1 MKRALAIAAALAAFV
16 STASEPPSGAPIEAA
31 GISAA
36 TRIDAESVESAI
48 ALRDLAMQRS
58 EAWHILESLTT
69 EVGPRLAGSEGD
81 ARAVAWAQAMFQQ
94 LRYDKVW
101 TEPVTFPVWE
111 RRAESGAILAPF
123 PHQLALT
130 ALGGSVGTGRRG
142 IEAEV
147 IGFATLEALKQ
158 ARAEDVRGKIVFI
171 GNRMARARDGGGYG
185 PAVAARVQGSQAAA
199 ALGARA
205 ILIRSIGTSSNR
217 LPHTGVAVSLTEL
230 LADADAVAK
239 LPKTRGGLPI
249 PHTPIPAAA
258 LSNPDADIL
267 SRTLERSRPVR
278 LKLVL
283 DVGYRKAEYTSANV
297 IGEIKGSERPEEVV
311 LLGCHLDSWDLGT
324 GAIDDGAGCAIT
336 MAAAFLIRQQGLKPR
351 RSIRVVLFAN
361 EEQGIYGGK
370 AYGTQHRTE
379 VARHVI
385 GAESD
390 FGAGR
395 IWRLDTK
402 VKPEALAAID
412 QIMQVLAPIGVSRG
426 LPYAF
431 GGPDLGP
438 MRDAGM
444 PVLSLQQDGTTYFDI
459 HHTANDTLDKIDPK
473 ALDQNV
479 AVYAVFAWLA
489 AQAEGDF
496 GSVPAP

>member
-1 MKRALAIAAALAAFV
+1 
-16 STASEPPSGAPIEAA
+16 
-31 GISAA
+31 
-36 TRIDAESVESAI
+36 
-48 ALRDLAMQRS
+48 
-58 EAWHILESLTT
+58 
-69 EVGPRLAGSEGD
+69 
-81 ARAVAWAQAMFQQ
+81 VAWAGTAFRR
-94 LRYDKVW
+94 LGFDRTW
-101 TEPVTFPVWE
+101 TEPVTFPVWV
-111 RRAESGAILAPF
+111 RRAESGEIVAPY
-123 PHQLALT
+123 PHRLALT

-147 IGFATLEALKQ
+147 IGYSTLEALKQ

-185 PAVAARVQGSQAAA
+185 PAVAARVQGSQTAA
-199 ALGARA
+199 ALGAKA
-205 ILIRSIGTSSNR
+205 LLIRSIGTSSNR

-230 LADADAVAK
+230 LADPEAVKA

-267 SRTLERSRPVR
+267 SRVLERSQPVR
-278 LKLVL
+278 LRLVL
-283 DVGYRKAEYTSANV
+283 DVGYRKDEYTSGNV
-297 IGEIKGSERPEEVV
+297 VGEITGGERADEVV

-336 MAAAFLIRQQGLKPR
+336 MAAAHLIRRQGLKPR

-370 AYGTQHRTE
+370 AYAERHRAD
-379 VARHVI
+379 VAKHVI

-395 IWRLDTK
+395 IWRLDSN

-412 QIMQVLAPIGVSRG
+412 QIMQVLAPIGVARG
-426 LPYAF
+426 LPYAY

-438 MRDAGM
+438 MRNAGM
-444 PVLSLQQDGTTYFDI
+444 AVLSLQQDGTTYFDI

-473 ALDQNV
+473 DLDQNV

-496 GSVPAP
+496 GSRPAAAAAGD